1 MKKSEFIEIA
11 RKLMHIADSGKKRKG
26 YPSVEPHYFDIK
38 ERKLLKQLIRKCNEV
53 KIYDDENDD
62 KTTREPR
69 GQETNSTN
77 LFSFQRDK

>member
-11 RKLMHIADSGKKRKG
+11 RKLMHIVDSGN
-26 YPSVEPHYFDIK
+26 YPTAEPHYFDVK

-62 KTTREPR
+62 ETTREPR